1 MQFNTESID
10 AQFLFDSLIY
20 EPSLIMED
28 TLDNNI
34 FFDESIG
41 TDIEMND
48 NIYKVTTSSVSTITD
63 MMITESEE
71 RKGER
76 KKDK

>member
-1 MQFNTESID
+1 
-10 AQFLFDSLIY
+10 
-20 EPSLIMED
+20 MED

-63 MMITESEE
+63 KMITESEE

>member
-10 AQFLFDSLIY
+10 VQFLFDSLIY

-48 NIYKVTTSSVSTITD
+48 NIYKVTTSSTITD
-63 MMITESEE
+63 KMITESEE